1 MFDSRNWNI
10 SEAYSCASQDNLLA
24 KRRRIMLGRLAWFTG
39 GVIAGYMAREAIS
52 EVMEEITDAWNER
65 RTNDDTM
72 AERELEPL
80 PDARSGH
87 SA

>member
-1 MFDSRNWNI
+1 
-10 SEAYSCASQDNLLA
+10 
-24 KRRRIMLGRLAWFTG
+24 MLGRLAWFAG
-39 GVIAGYMAREAIS
+39 GVIAGYMAREVIS

-72 AERELEPL
+72 AEREFEPL